1 MNQTLY
7 EQLGGKKT
15 VEKAAAILYVNIL
28 RDKRINYFFD
38 GVDMEKQ
45 KRKMSVFLTNIFG
58 GPSLYIGKT
67 MRKVHKNAVENG
79 LKDEHV
85 DAMMENVAAT
95 LKELEIE
102 NDLIKK
108 VISTIEEHRDDVLGR
123 S

>member
-1 MNQTLY
+1 MDQSLY
-7 EQLGGKKT
+7 DQLGGKKT
-15 VEKAAAILYVNIL
+15 VDKAAAILYVNIL
-28 RDKRINYFFD
+28 RDDRINSFFEN
-38 GVDMEKQ
+38 VDIEKQ
-45 KRKMSVFLTNIFG
+45 KRKMATFLTNIFG

-67 MRKVHKNAVENG
+67 MRKVHKKAVENG

-85 DAMMENVAAT
+85 DAMMECVGAT

-123 S
+123 